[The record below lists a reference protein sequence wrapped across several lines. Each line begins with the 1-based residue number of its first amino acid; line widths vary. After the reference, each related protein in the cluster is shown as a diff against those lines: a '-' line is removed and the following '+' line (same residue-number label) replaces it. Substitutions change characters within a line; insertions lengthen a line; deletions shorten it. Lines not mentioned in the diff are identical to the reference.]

1 MTCLGAGMLNKLFQ
15 ISRILLEIKF
25 ENSGKTHIMF
35 CSEEERKEKKYEID
49 FLIVKKKKICL

>member
-1 MTCLGAGMLNKLFQ
+1 MLNKLFQ
-15 ISRILLEIKF
+15 ISGILMEIKF
-25 ENSGKTHIMF
+25 ENSGKTKIMF